1 MIEAVADDM
10 LAVDHV
16 GRANAFIQYRSM
28 GVLTANEV
36 RATMNRPPLPGGDE
50 LQNPFTTTSTQPAQ
64 VEDDEQPKDMMM
76 NPESRQPA
84 ACRFRETCRGDG
96 RPRRQGRKPG

>member
-16 GRANAFIQYRSM
+16 GRANAFSQYRSM

-36 RATMNRPPLPGGDE
+36 RATMNRPLLPGGNE
-50 LQNPFTTTSTQPAQ
+50 LQNPFTTTSAPPAQ
-64 VEDDEQPKDMMM
+64 VEDEQPEPKEDDD
-76 NPESRQPA
+76 E
-84 ACRFRETCRGDG
+84 
-96 RPRRQGRKPG
+96 